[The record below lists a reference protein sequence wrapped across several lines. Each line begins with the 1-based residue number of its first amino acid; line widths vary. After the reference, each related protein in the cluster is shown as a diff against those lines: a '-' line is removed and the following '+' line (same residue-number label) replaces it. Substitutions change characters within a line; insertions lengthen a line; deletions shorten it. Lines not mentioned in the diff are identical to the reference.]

1 MKTHCNVH
9 DLVEY
14 VEYEIVPPNVREFMR
29 QDGKEI
35 VFGQFVREEI
45 LWQQKHGPS
54 KTYGRGN
61 GNFIRTEYRH
71 NTKLKCS

>member
-9 DLVEY
+9 DLVEQ
-14 VEYEIVPPNVREFMR
+14 VEYEVVPPNVREFMR

-35 VFGQFVREEI
+35 VFGQFVREET

-61 GNFIRTEYRH
+61 ANFV
-71 NTKLKCS
+71 